1 MIGTELDI
9 FIFLPYGADQKKS
22 IVFMFHSVYKNRLHG
37 LQNALIEK
45 NDLDHS
51 FRNKDSGRRKAFLS
65 SVSKL
70 KEKLK
75 THNLVAID

>member
-9 FIFLPYGADQKKS
+9 FIFLPWCRPKKS